1 MTLDGLYKRN
11 HLVQFIVGFFRHCW
25 ETWFSMGIFS
35 WHRKGILRIWRSS
48 LLVVILM
55 GYPVHIGDGVYQMS
69 SLLGGSDIWLDMIL
83 NY

>member
-1 MTLDGLYKRN
+1 
-11 HLVQFIVGFFRHCW
+11 
-25 ETWFSMGIFS
+25 MGIFS